1 MLGTGKRL
9 RAGTR
14 EGFASCGVTPEAEFS
29 EWVEFSRKRKVEV
42 TERREGHY
50 WRFDE
55 GSSGY
60 MWGWRT
66 GEVIPTGARPHSS
79 RQRVRKCLVSFLLQE
94 QA

>member
-42 TERREGHY
+42 TEEKGTIGGLMREAVCTCGGGGLE
-50 WRFDE
+50 R
-55 GSSGY
+55 
-60 MWGWRT
+60 
-66 GEVIPTGARPHSS
+66 
-79 RQRVRKCLVSFLLQE
+79 
-94 QA
+94 